1 MSVTAL
7 STNNLA
13 SPSVSGV
20 GAARP
25 LYYKNLSNAGIA
37 ALTASQIGAMQ
48 SVEMAALSG
57 SQIKAFNPAALA
69 GGLPTYLNNKQVLTA
84 NFIGNLSNN
93 QISQFGAPL
102 VQALGT
108 AFVKALTT
116 AQIKGLDANHVQY
129 LSAAQVASLSKAQ
142 LGALN
147 GNQIKAIDNE
157 DIRAMTTS
165 QFSTLSMMQLQ
176 ALTVGQIGQVDAFQ
190 IRTISAKNFASLYT
204 DQVAAFTTK
213 AVANLGGTQIAAMT
227 KEQIS
232 QGLDPAKIG
241 ALSASRVR
249 YFTPTQISAL
259 TNPEVAAIS
268 LDTMKTL
275 YDPHLRAFTVDQL
288 SHLSEDKIDWLIG
301 KKLQTTGFTAL
312 QKDAILARKASF
324 PNAAPTVAHPITDKS
339 ATEDVAFTFTV
350 PSNTFADADSGDT
363 LSYAATRADGSALPS
378 WLSFNA
384 NSRTFAGTPGN
395 ADPGEINLK
404 VTATDRAGAS
414 VSSAFKLT
422 VANVNDAP
430 TGYVRITGTATQG
443 QTLTAD
449 HSLADADGLGA
460 ISYQWLLDGSNISGA
475 TNSNLTLTQAHV
487 GRAISVRASYTDA
500 QGTAESATSF
510 TILSVAN
517 VNDAPTVANLITDRN
532 ATEGVAFSFTVPSN
546 TFADADSGDTLSYA
560 ATRADGSAL
569 PTWLQFNANTRTFSG
584 TPGYADPGELNLKV
598 TASDLA
604 GATVSS
610 AFKLTAVA
618 SSAVLT
624 KQWTKLLGTSVA
636 ADATALT
643 TGADGSI
650 YVSGGVVGSLDDQ
663 NTSGGWDA
671 FITKFSTDGD
681 KQWTRLLGSSPWY
694 NAGSA
699 DEAHALTTG
708 ADGSIYVAG
717 VTKGDLLDGQ
727 NSSGGM
733 DAFIAKFSPAGDKQ
747 WTKLLGTSSWDEA
760 NALTAGADGSIY
772 VSGYTGGNLL
782 GQSNSNNQYDAF
794 ITKFDPDGDIKWT
807 SLLYEGYEAKAN
819 AVTSGADGST
829 YVSGLALTGRA
840 NSGTADAF
848 IAKFNP
854 SGQKQW
860 TRLLGTSSRDEA
872 SAMTTGRDGS
882 IYVSGWTW
890 GNLDGQTNSGDRD
903 AFLTKFNPNGEKQ
916 WTKLLGTANIDYASA
931 LTTGV
936 DGSIYV
942 SGTTNGSLD
951 GQATDGSWNAF
962 VTKFNPDGTLRWT
975 QLLGS
980 NSADEAHAL
989 TTGADGS
996 VYIAGWTT
1004 GTLDG
1009 QANNSGGY
1017 GDAFVTK
1024 YSL

>member
-1 MSVTAL
+1 
-7 STNNLA
+7 
-13 SPSVSGV
+13 
-20 GAARP
+20 
-25 LYYKNLSNAGIA
+25 
-37 ALTASQIGAMQ
+37 
-48 SVEMAALSG
+48 
-57 SQIKAFNPAALA
+57 
-69 GGLPTYLNNKQVLTA
+69 
-84 NFIGNLSNN
+84 
-93 QISQFGAPL
+93 
-102 VQALGT
+102 
-108 AFVKALTT
+108 
-116 AQIKGLDANHVQY
+116 
-129 LSAAQVASLSKAQ
+129 
-142 LGALN
+142 
-147 GNQIKAIDNE
+147 
-157 DIRAMTTS
+157 
-165 QFSTLSMMQLQ
+165 
-176 ALTVGQIGQVDAFQ
+176 
-190 IRTISAKNFASLYT
+190 
-204 DQVAAFTTK
+204 
-213 AVANLGGTQIAAMT
+213 
-227 KEQIS
+227 
-232 QGLDPAKIG
+232 
-241 ALSASRVR
+241 
-249 YFTPTQISAL
+249 
-259 TNPEVAAIS
+259 
-268 LDTMKTL
+268 
-275 YDPHLRAFTVDQL
+275 
-288 SHLSEDKIDWLIG
+288 
-301 KKLQTTGFTAL
+301 
-312 QKDAILARKASF
+312 
-324 PNAAPTVAHPITDKS
+324 
-339 ATEDVAFTFTV
+339 
-350 PSNTFADADSGDT
+350 
-363 LSYAATRADGSALPS
+363 
-378 WLSFNA
+378 
-384 NSRTFAGTPGN
+384 
-395 ADPGEINLK
+395 
-404 VTATDRAGAS
+404 
-414 VSSAFKLT
+414 
-422 VANVNDAP
+422 
-430 TGYVRITGTATQG
+430 
-443 QTLTAD
+443 
-449 HSLADADGLGA
+449 
-460 ISYQWLLDGSNISGA
+460 
-475 TNSNLTLTQAHV
+475 
-487 GRAISVRASYTDA
+487 
-500 QGTAESATSF
+500 
-510 TILSVAN
+510 
-517 VNDAPTVANLITDRN
+517 
-532 ATEGVAFSFTVPSN
+532 
-546 TFADADSGDTLSYA
+546 
-560 ATRADGSAL
+560 
-569 PTWLQFNANTRTFSG
+569 
-584 TPGYADPGELNLKV
+584 
-598 TASDLA
+598 
-604 GATVSS
+604 
-610 AFKLTAVA
+610 
-618 SSAVLT
+618 
-624 KQWTKLLGTSVA
+624 
-636 ADATALT
+636 
-643 TGADGSI
+643 
-650 YVSGGVVGSLDDQ
+650 
-663 NTSGGWDA
+663 
-671 FITKFSTDGD
+671 
-681 KQWTRLLGSSPWY
+681 
-694 NAGSA
+694 
-699 DEAHALTTG
+699 LTTG

-951 GQATDGSWNAF
+951 GQATDGSLNAF

-996 VYIAGWTT
+996 VYVAGWTT